1 MKMKMKSAWRKQTDT
16 LKTIQPKLFKENL
29 KKTHKTEQVK
39 ETHQLKLGIKKQRY
53 HGMLRKQMLLSLL
66 PVALGVLIANLV
78 STANLTRTIQDE
90 AKNSLRSIAVVIER
104 AYESKYP
111 GQYMLDENGR
121 LFKGASQLKDDHA
134 ILDQILKKT
143 DVIAGY
149 YYGDTIYLT
158 SYVSR
163 KQSRRIIGEKA
174 DANVVE
180 KVLTNGEEY
189 FDKDYELEGVK
200 YYAYYY
206 PVLGAGNK
214 VVGMFFTAQKTD
226 IIQSK
231 INLCALNI
239 LLAGAILVL
248 VTCILVIPITKRLVN
263 GISDVEANLQ
273 KVAEGNLG
281 IEVAEDIL
289 KRKDE
294 IGNLANSTQMLNQS
308 LTQIV
313 ASIMESATQLDASAN
328 NLDTMSG
335 QSRQTT
341 GEVSKAIQ
349 AIANGVNTQ
358 AEETINVSDYI
369 KNMGEEIGHISEQIQ
384 YIKENAAK
392 IGISGKEANQTIS
405 QLEAYNNETLQ
416 SVEHISIQA
425 AKTDE
430 SVNHIKNAVQ
440 IITGIA
446 EQTNLLSLNASIEAA
461 RAGESG
467 KGFAV
472 VAKEI
477 QGLAE
482 QCNQSAKEIHD
493 ISNHLVDNSSLT
505 VDAVKIVRENV
516 DNQNIMLS
524 STKSTFENI
533 NQMLEHS
540 DKAIKE
546 INEKINTLNN
556 EKEHI
561 IESAQSLSDVAQA
574 NAAATEETT
583 ASVEE
588 MDASSQELEEAAKL
602 LMDVT
607 ARLKNEINQFK
618 V

>member
-1 MKMKMKSAWRKQTDT
+1 MKMKMKSVWRKQTDT

-263 GISDVEANLQ
+263 GIAEVEANLQ
-273 KVAEGNLG
+273 KVADGNLG

-294 IGNLANSTQMLNQS
+294 IGNLANSTQMLNRS

>member
-1 MKMKMKSAWRKQTDT
+1 MKMKSVWRKQTDT

-263 GISDVEANLQ
+263 GIAEVEANLQ
-273 KVAEGNLG
+273 KVADGNLG

-294 IGNLANSTQMLNQS
+294 IGNLANSTQMLNRS

-477 QGLAE
+477 QVLAE

-505 VDAVKIVRENV
+505 VDAVKAVRKNV
-516 DNQNIMLS
+516 DNQNSMLL
-524 STKSTFENI
+524 STKSAFENI

-540 DKAIKE
+540 DRAIKE
-546 INEKINTLNN
+546 INEKISTLNN

>member
-1 MKMKMKSAWRKQTDT
+1 MKMKMKSVWRKQTDT

-263 GISDVEANLQ
+263 GIAEVEANLQ
-273 KVAEGNLG
+273 KVADGNLG

-294 IGNLANSTQMLNQS
+294 IGNLANSTQMLNRS

-477 QGLAE
+477 QVLAE

>member
-1 MKMKMKSAWRKQTDT
+1 MKMKMKSVWRKQTDT

-263 GISDVEANLQ
+263 GIAEVEANLQ
-273 KVAEGNLG
+273 KVADGNLC

-294 IGNLANSTQMLNQS
+294 IGNLANSTQMLNRS

>member
-1 MKMKMKSAWRKQTDT
+1 MKMKMKSVWRKQTDT

-263 GISDVEANLQ
+263 GIAEVEANLQ
-273 KVAEGNLG
+273 KVADGNLG

-294 IGNLANSTQMLNQS
+294 IGNLANSTQMLNRS

-477 QGLAE
+477 QVLAE

-540 DKAIKE
+540 DRAIKE
-546 INEKINTLNN
+546 INEKISTLNN

>member
-1 MKMKMKSAWRKQTDT
+1 MKNGWKKQTDT

-39 ETHQLKLGIKKQRY
+39 ETHQLKLGIRKARY
-53 HGMLRKQMLLSLL
+53 GGMLRKQMLLSLL

-78 STANLTRTIQDE
+78 STMNLRRSIQDE

-104 AYESKYP
+104 ACESKYP

-143 DVIAGY
+143 DVISGY

-206 PVLGAGNK
+206 PVRGAGNK

-226 IIQSK
+226 VIQSK
-231 INLCALNI
+231 INLCTLNI

-248 VTCILVIPITKRLVN
+248 VTCILVIPIMKRLIN
-263 GISDVEANLQ
+263 GIAEVEANLQ
-273 KVAEGNLG
+273 KVADGNLG

-313 ASIMESATQLDASAN
+313 ASIMESATQLDVSAN

-349 AIANGVNTQ
+349 AIANGINTQ
-358 AEETINVSDYI
+358 AEETINVSDSI

-392 IGISGKEANQTIS
+392 IDISGKEANHTIS
-405 QLEAYNNETLQ
+405 ELEAYNNETLQ

-430 SVNHIKNAVQ
+430 SVNYIKNAVQ

-477 QGLAE
+477 QALAQ

-505 VDAVKIVRENV
+505 VDAVKAVRKNV
-516 DNQNIMLS
+516 DNQNSMLL
-524 STKSTFENI
+524 STKSAFENI

-574 NAAATEETT
+574 NAVATEETT

-607 ARLKNEINQFK
+607 VGLKNAINQFK

>member
-1 MKMKMKSAWRKQTDT
+1 MKMKSAWRKQTDT